1 MITKLTQELNSFL
14 FFRSRFF
21 NFLIN
26 NNFDNKII
34 FNPESLWKGNKTNGN
49 KILEGFLNYQK
60 ETIYIGEKIWGD
72 NHGSQ
77 QWINYANSFKWISD
91 IRLVATNEARV
102 FLRKNIIEWINTVD

>member
-34 FNPESLWKGNKTNGN
+34 FNPESLWKGNKKNGN

-60 ETIYIGEKIWGD
+60 ETIYIPSPFERPGGLR
-72 NHGSQ
+72 SQ
-77 QWINYANSFKWISD
+77 FFRAN
-91 IRLVATNEARV
+91 R
-102 FLRKNIIEWINTVD
+102 